1 MNYSLK
7 ISQDRNGA
15 IPKTEKILCWQ
26 PSVSDESRENGLP
39 GCEHNP
45 GHRRPD
51 GCGRENPKKQDDD
64 AERTLMQGG
73 QHPAVL
79 TPVRLPL
86 GRLRRQREGA
96 RQNRCRPQTNTI
108 PPSETDTGIP
118 RSSPV
123 SGDGDHVPYERNAVI
138 SRHFERDP
146 IPYALETD
154 WPVGAGPATFSIR

>member
-15 IPKTEKILCWQ
+15 MPKTEQILCWQ
-26 PSVSDESRENGLP
+26 PPVSDESREDGFSNPRDHLDCH

-45 GHRRPD
+45 GDRRSD

-108 PPSETDTGIP
+108 PPQRQTLEFRVRRQFPETETMSLMNETPSFRGI
-118 RSSPV
+118 SS
-123 SGDGDHVPYERNAVI
+123 
-138 SRHFERDP
+138 
-146 IPYALETD
+146 
-154 WPVGAGPATFSIR
+154 ATRFRMR